1 MKNLNNM
8 GNVFGSIVGNLV
20 NNVRTTASAV
30 WNDVRQGYEAVTTTH
45 FSSSEEVWMQVTV
58 QQAELKGSVIFI
70 HAKDV
75 KTSKT
80 VVMTISTAGQYKD
93 SQLKKLG
100 ALLCFMGQ
108 CPVETAQQACTT
120 INQAPEKR
128 LLVLLK
134 GWTTDPTLANVIRV
148 QKHDHVAKAEPKA
161 EPVTEPKAEPKVKAK
176 GKGKAKQLDE
186 SC

>member
-8 GNVFGSIVGNLV
+8 GNVFGSFVGNLV

-30 WNDVRQGYEAVTTTH
+30 WNDVREGYEATTKVH
-45 FSSSEEVWMQVTV
+45 FSEKEQWMQVAV

-80 VVMTISTAGQYKD
+80 VTMTISTAGQYKD
-93 SQLKKLG
+93 AQLKKLG
-100 ALLCFMGQ
+100 ALLAFMGQ
-108 CPVETAQQACTT
+108 CPVETAEQACTAIST
-120 INQAPEKR
+120 APEKR

-134 GWTTDPTLANVIRV
+134 GWKTDSALANIVRV
-148 QKHDHVAKAEPKA
+148 QAHDHVAKAEPQA
-161 EPVTEPKAEPKVKAK
+161 EPKAKAK
-176 GKGKAKQLDE
+176 GKAKAKAPVQELDE

>member
-30 WNDVRQGYEAVTTTH
+30 WNDVREGYEATTKVH
-45 FSSSEEVWMQVTV
+45 FSDKEQWFKVTV

-70 HAKDV
+70 TAKDV

-80 VVMTISTAGQYKD
+80 VTMTLSTQGQYKD

-100 ALLCFMGQ
+100 ALLGFMGQ
-108 CPVETAQQACTT
+108 CPVETIQEAVES

-134 GWTTDPTLANVIRV
+134 GWTTDPTLANLIRV
-148 QKHDHVAKAEPKA
+148 QKHDHVAKGESQ
-161 EPVTEPKAEPKVKAK
+161 TEPKAEPKAKAK
-176 GKGKAKQLDE
+176 GKAKGKQLDE

>member
-20 NNVRTTASAV
+20 TTVRTTASAV

-45 FSSSEEVWMQVTV
+45 FSSSEEVWMQVV
-58 QQAELKGSVIFI
+58 VEQAELKGSVIFVK
-70 HAKDV
+70 AKDV
-75 KTSKT
+75 KTSKA
-80 VVMTISTAGQYKD
+80 VVMTLSTQGQYKD

-100 ALLCFMGQ
+100 ALLGFMGQ
-108 CPVETAQQACTT
+108 CPVETIQEAVES

-134 GWTTDPTLANVIRV
+134 GWTTDPTLANLIRV
-148 QKHDHVAKAEPKA
+148 QKHDHVAKGESQ
-161 EPVTEPKAEPKVKAK
+161 TEPKAEPKAKAK
-176 GKGKAKQLDE
+176 GKAKGKQLDE